1 MAKVKIAEIG
11 QPCRHCETPVE
22 RREHKTP
29 PKYKAERGAV
39 VMTPLELAK
48 GIVAGG
54 PESFERLVEIRR
66 EAFLVA
72 QALIRREEGV
82 EVTRY
87 SPGSWQCVACKSLF
101 SNAPNYCDDCGA
113 RLKWPSLD

>member
-1 MAKVKIAEIG
+1 VK
-11 QPCRHCETPVE
+11 
-22 RREHKTP
+22 
-29 PKYKAERGAV
+29 
-39 VMTPLELAK
+39 TPLELAK

-72 QALIRREEGV
+72 QALIQREEGF
-82 EVTRY
+82 EVKRY

-113 RLKWPSLD
+113 RLKWPSPG